1 MRHVILGAGPAG
13 VVAAEHLRQYDPGGA
28 ITMIGAEPEPPY
40 SRMAI
45 PYYLI
50 RQIEEGGTHLRKR
63 PGYYEQRAI
72 EVRRGRAT
80 GIDTAAGSVELDGGE
95 AVGYD
100 RLLIATGAS
109 PLTPPIPGTDLPGV
123 YNCWK
128 LADARAIIEYCRP
141 EKRIVLIGAGF
152 IGCIIL
158 EALAASGAEVH
169 VVEME
174 NRMVPRM
181 MNETA
186 GGMIRQWCEAK
197 GIKVYTSTKVESIEK
212 SADGLSVALDSGE
225 AVDTDLVITATGV
238 APNIDFVRDSGID
251 VEEGVQ
257 VDEFLQTSAENVY
270 AAGDCAQGRDFSTGG
285 YSVQAIQPTAVEHGQ
300 IAARSMARGH
310 EHRHWGTVNMNV
322 LATMGL
328 ISSSFG
334 LWMGTD
340 GGESAELLDCDR
352 FRYLNLQFEDDVL
365 VGASSLGLTE
375 HVGVLR
381 GLIQSKTP
389 LRKWKDKLKRDPTR
403 IMEAYL
409 ANTHA
414 IGYNA
419 GLFSPEGP

>member
-1 MRHVILGAGPAG
+1 MRHVVIGAGPAG
-13 VVAAEHLRQYDPGGA
+13 VVAAEHLRQHDPEA
-28 ITMIGAEPEPPY
+28 EVTIIGAEPEPPY

-45 PYYLI
+45 PYYLV
-50 RQIEEGGTHLRKR
+50 RQVGEDGTHLRKQ
-63 PGYYEQRAI
+63 PGYYEAHGIDIRRQRA
-72 EVRRGRAT
+72 A
-80 GIDTAAGSVELDGGE
+80 GIDTEAARIALDDGGSLD
-95 AVGYD
+95 YD

-123 YNCWK
+123 HNCWD
-128 LADARAIIEYCRP
+128 LADARSIIEYCRP
-141 EKRIVLIGAGF
+141 GKRIVLIGAGF

-158 EALAASGAEVH
+158 EALAESGAEVH

-186 GGMIRQWCEAK
+186 GGMIRQWCESK
-197 GIKVYTSTKVESIEK
+197 GIRVHTSTRVESIER
-212 SADGLSVALDSGE
+212 SGE
-225 AVDTDLVITATGV
+225 GLAVGLGQGEGIGADLVITAAGV
-238 APNIDFVRDSGID
+238 APNIDFARESGIEAD
-251 VEEGVQ
+251 DGIR
-257 VDEFLQTSAENVY
+257 VDQYLQTSCEHVY
-270 AAGDCAQGRDFSTGG
+270 AAGDCAQGRDFSTGQ

-300 IAARSMARGH
+300 IAARNMARGNSR
-310 EHRHWGTVNMNV
+310 RHPGTVNMNV

-334 LWMGTD
+334 LWMGAD
-340 GGESAELLDCDR
+340 GGDSTELLDRDG

-365 VGASSLGLTE
+365 VGASCLGLTE

-381 GLIQSKTP
+381 GLIQARTP
-389 LRKWKDKLKRDPTR
+389 LRHWKDRLKRDPTR

-419 GLFSPEGP
+419 GVFSPEG